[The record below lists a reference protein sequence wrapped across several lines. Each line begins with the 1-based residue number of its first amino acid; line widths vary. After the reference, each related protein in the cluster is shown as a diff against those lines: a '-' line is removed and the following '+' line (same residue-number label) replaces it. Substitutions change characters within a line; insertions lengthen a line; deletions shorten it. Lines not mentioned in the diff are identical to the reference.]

1 MDVSGSPYMVLCW
14 HSAIS
19 NIYGVHQFVVFVD
32 TTQIMKDCRNIQ
44 HPFAPF
50 TLEVVS

>member
-1 MDVSGSPYMVLCW
+1 MSQAVPTWYSVDC
-14 HSAIS
+14 SAIS